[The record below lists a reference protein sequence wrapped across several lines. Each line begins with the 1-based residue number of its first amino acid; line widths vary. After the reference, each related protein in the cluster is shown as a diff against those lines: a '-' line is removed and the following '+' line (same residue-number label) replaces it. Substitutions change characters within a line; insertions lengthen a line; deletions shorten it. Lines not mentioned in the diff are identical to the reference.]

1 MSEMYANYNFSKENK
16 MIIENTDS
24 KLKILADESADLK
37 ILEQISWN
45 LNKPYKI
52 EWYKSEKFKLI
63 LEEKFVN
70 NNDLSE
76 IHAVEDELKISDV
89 IKEIE
94 NEEDILDANDDAPV
108 VKLFNLILKE
118 AISKKASD
126 IHLQI
131 FENKLHVKMRIHGSF
146 ESIYALQASLASRLF
161 TRIKIISGLDITEKR
176 KPQDGRVT
184 INLGSRKIDLRI
196 STLPSYESERIVL
209 RLLDQKNQRLLLN
222 DLGMLEKNISDV
234 ERYLKNKNGIILVT
248 GPTGSGKTT
257 TLYAAIERIKQ
268 ENINIMTIEDPI
280 EYKINGISQTQVN
293 NKIDLS
299 FANGLRSI
307 LRQDPDV
314 ILVGEIRDEE
324 TADIAIRASLTGH
337 LVLTTMHTNSPLG
350 AFDRLNELGINR
362 KMLTSSVICVIGQTL
377 EKNYEDDERSGIFE
391 IIEMNDELKNA
402 ISASTEENK
411 LKKFLPKNHLSL
423 NDAIQIKKE
432 KKEIK

>member
-1 MSEMYANYNFSKENK
+1 
-16 MIIENTDS
+16 
-24 KLKILADESADLK
+24 
-37 ILEQISWN
+37 
-45 LNKPYKI
+45 
-52 EWYKSEKFKLI
+52 
-63 LEEKFVN
+63 
-70 NNDLSE
+70 
-76 IHAVEDELKISDV
+76 
-89 IKEIE
+89 
-94 NEEDILDANDDAPV
+94 
-108 VKLFNLILKE
+108 
-118 AISKKASD
+118 
-126 IHLQI
+126 
-131 FENKLHVKMRIHGSF
+131 
-146 ESIYALQASLASRLF
+146 
-161 TRIKIISGLDITEKR
+161 
-176 KPQDGRVT
+176 
-184 INLGSRKIDLRI
+184 
-196 STLPSYESERIVL
+196 
-209 RLLDQKNQRLLLN
+209 
-222 DLGMLEKNISDV
+222 
-234 ERYLKNKNGIILVT
+234 
-248 GPTGSGKTT
+248 
-257 TLYAAIERIKQ
+257 
-268 ENINIMTIEDPI
+268 MTIEDPI

-432 KKEIK
+432 KKEIQ